1 MVAPKKP
8 LDNHGS
14 IRIRFTHK
22 GIRFTLGCL
31 GNYNDPIAVKHAQTI
46 CDKIALD
53 IASGNFTA
61 TNNGELA
68 LKYNP
73 NAITNFVKQASR
85 GIQETIKDLPTEK
98 KPTLVELLEARL
110 DNKFCTPDK
119 ALLNILRQ
127 YNKNI
132 ETVVDAQDFV
142 NWIKQTRG
150 ITNRTLKRYVDTLQV
165 ISPLFKSIKITVEV
179 KPLPKPFTV
188 EEVRAIISWFEAQPH
203 YRHYADYV
211 KFLFWTGT
219 GTSEAIG
226 IQWKHIDFN
235 RNLLFIYESLGRNQ
249 SSSSK
254 RVRKTTKTNK
264 MREFPLGNG
273 LLQMLKKRYDE
284 SDKNV
289 ESLVFPSPS
298 GKSIDDHNFSQR
310 IWAKCLKEL
319 AIEHR
324 PQYNTRHTFISHFL
338 EKTKDVVKCAS
349 LTHGSKSGIQTIYN
363 NYAGIINRVEVPDL
377 F

>member
-1 MVAPKKP
+1 MVAPKQP
-8 LDNHGS
+8 LNNNGS
-14 IRIRFTHK
+14 IMIRFTHK
-22 GIRFTLGCL
+22 GCRFLLTKLGY
-31 GNYNDPIAVKHAQTI
+31 YNDPIAVKHAQTI

-85 GIQETIKDLPTEK
+85 GIKEAIEELPTK
-98 KPTLVELLEARL
+98 KEPTLLELLEARL
-110 DNKFCTPDK
+110 ENKFSVSDK
-119 ALLNILRQ
+119 SIIALLKEYQR
-127 YNKNI
+127 NI
-132 ETVVDAQDFV
+132 ESVEDAQIFV
-142 NWIKQTRG
+142 HWLK
-150 ITNRTLKRYVDTLQV
+150 TNRGLSNSTIQRYLNTLKVVSFY
-165 ISPLFKSIKITVEV
+165 FKEIKVKIES

-188 EEVRAIISWFEAQPH
+188 DEVKAIINWFETSK
-203 YRHYADYV
+203 YYKHYADYV

-219 GTSEAIG
+219 RTSEAIG
-226 IQWKHIDFN
+226 IQWKHLDFN
-235 RNLLFIYESLGRNQ
+235 RNLLFIYESLGRNEN
-249 SSSSK
+249 SSSR
-254 RVRKTTKTNK
+254 RVRKITKTNK

-284 SDKNV
+284 SDKNA
-289 ESLVFPSPS
+289 ESLVFPSPN
-298 GKSIDDHNFSQR
+298 GKPIDDHNFSQR

-319 AIEHR
+319 GIEHR

>member
-14 IRIRFTHK
+14 IRIRFTHN
-22 GIRFTLGCL
+22 GIRFTLGSL
-31 GNYNDPIAVKHAQTI
+31 GNSNDPIAVKHAQTI

-85 GIQETIKDLPTEK
+85 GIQEAIEELPTK
-98 KPTLVELLEARL
+98 KEPTLLELLETRL
-110 DNKFCTPDK
+110 ENKFSVSDK
-119 ALLNILRQ
+119 SIIALLREYQ
-127 YNKNI
+127 RNI
-132 ETVVDAQDFV
+132 ESVEDAHNFV
-142 NWIKQTRG
+142 HWLK
-150 ITNRTLKRYVDTLQV
+150 TNRGLSNSTIQRYLNTLKVVSFY
-165 ISPLFKSIKITVEV
+165 FKEIKVKIEF

-188 EEVRAIISWFEAQPH
+188 DEVKAIINWFENSK
-203 YRHYADYV
+203 YYKHYADYV

-219 GTSEAIG
+219 RTSEAIG

-235 RNLLFIYESLGRNQ
+235 RNLLFIYESLGRNEN
-249 SSSSK
+249 SSSK
-254 RVRKTTKTNK
+254 RVRKVTKTNK

-273 LLQMLKKRYDE
+273 LLQMLKKRYEE
-284 SDKNV
+284 SDKNA
-289 ESLVFPSPS
+289 ESLVFPSPN
-298 GKSIDDHNFSQR
+298 GKPIDDHNFSQR

-319 AIEHR
+319 GIEHR

>member
-14 IRIRFTHK
+14 IRIRFTHN
-22 GIRFTLGCL
+22 GIRFTLGSL
-31 GNYNDPIAVKHAQTI
+31 GNYNDPIAIKHAQTI
-46 CDKIALD
+46 CDRIALD

-73 NAITNFVKQASR
+73 NAITNFLKQASR
-85 GIQETIKDLPTEK
+85 GIKEAIEDLPTK
-98 KPTLVELLEARL
+98 KEPTLVELLEVRL
-110 DNKFCTPDK
+110 ENKFSVSDQSII
-119 ALLNILRQ
+119 ALLKEYQR
-127 YNKNI
+127 NI
-132 ETVVDAQDFV
+132 ESVEDAQNFV
-142 NWIKQTRG
+142 HWLKTHRG
-150 ITNRTLKRYVDTLQV
+150 LSNSTIQRYLNTLKVVSFY
-165 ISPLFKSIKITVEV
+165 FKEIKVKIEY

-188 EEVRAIISWFEAQPH
+188 YEVKAIINWFETSK
-203 YRHYADYV
+203 YYKHYADYV

-219 GTSEAIG
+219 RTSEAIG

-235 RNLLFIYESLGRNQ
+235 RNLLFIYESLGRNEN
-249 SSSSK
+249 SSSK
-254 RVRKTTKTNK
+254 RVRKITKANK

-273 LLQMLKKRYDE
+273 LLEMLKARYDQ
-284 SDKNV
+284 SDKNR
-289 ESLVFPSPS
+289 ETLVFPSPND
-298 GKSIDDHNFSQR
+298 KPIDDHNFSQR
-310 IWAKCLKEL
+310 IWVKCLKEL
-319 AIEHR
+319 GIEHR

-338 EKTKDVVKCAS
+338 ERTKDVVKCAS